1 MTEHSGAVTET
12 VPCDLVRKAT
22 EALAK
27 DVGGLARLD
36 PADMSLTGVAPGDV
50 IRLTGRR
57 ATVAKAMPAF
67 PKDRGKGIVQIDG
80 VTRHNAGTSLGE
92 RLRLRAPTTVPPRRS
107 DWRRSPRR
115 VTPAK
120 KMKITMSA
128 VSSKAWYWLR
138 AIVSAR
144 R

>member
-1 MTEHSGAVTET
+1 MTEDSEAVTET
-12 VPCDLVRKAT
+12 VACDLVRKAT

-27 DVGGLARLD
+27 DVGRGLARLD
-36 PADMSLTGVAPGDV
+36 PADMSLTGIAPGDV
-50 IRLTGRR
+50 IRLTGKR
-57 ATVAKAMPAF
+57 ATVAKAMPA
-67 PKDRGKGIVQIDG
+67 PRWANGCGC
-80 VTRHNAGTSLGE
+80 S
-92 RLRLRAPTTVPPRRS
+92 APTTVPPRRS

-120 KMKITMSA
+120 KMKITMSD
-128 VSSKAWYWLR
+128 VSSRAWYWSR